1 MLDKAS
7 LSAAKSK
14 GQTLLSILLAR
25 SQTSLTEVVLVS
37 HIYAATKIL
46 MEEITHFL
54 LKDTGLDGACIMKAH
69 HSNALAPIAV
79 MKENKTRSFI
89 NLHYLIS
96 DAPSINISC

>member
-1 MLDKAS
+1 MLEKAS

-46 MEEITHFL
+46 MEEI
-54 LKDTGLDGACIMKAH
+54 
-69 HSNALAPIAV
+69 
-79 MKENKTRSFI
+79 
-89 NLHYLIS
+89 LIFS
-96 DAPSINISC
+96 